1 MIRVRLIDH
10 VVLRTANMEP
20 MVRLYSRVLGCEVER
35 SLPPETGLVQLR
47 AGQSLID
54 LVAVDSELGRRG
66 GGAPAASGNNMDHFC
81 LQIEPLEESAI
92 TGWLVECGL
101 EAGEF
106 ELRYGAEGFGPSIY
120 LQDPDGNTVE
130 LRSAKPG

>member
-20 MVRLYSRVLGCEVER
+20 MVRFYSRVLGCQVER
-35 SLPPETGLVQLR
+35 RLPPETGLVQLR

-54 LVAVDSELGRRG
+54 LVAVDSELGRKG

-81 LQIEPLEESAI
+81 LQIEPADESSI
-92 TGWLVECGL
+92 ISWLAEHGI
-101 EAGEF
+101 ETSEF
-106 ELRYGAEGFGPSIY
+106 EVRYGAQGYGPSVY

-130 LRSAKPG
+130 LRCAIPG